1 MWAMRR
7 IIDDPEDFIPM
18 PPEFR
23 HRRTEVIFI
32 ALDQEPEAAA
42 SGVEVC
48 SDPIQAFR
56 GKGRGGSVAALFRD
70 RRMELAGNPAPDS
83 LNH

>member
-1 MWAMRR
+1 MWASRR
-7 IIDDPEDFIPM
+7 LIDDPPDVIPI

-32 ALDQEPEAAA
+32 ALDQEPEAAV
-42 SGVEVC
+42 SGVEAP

-56 GKGRGGSVAALFRD
+56 GKGRGGSVAALLRD
-70 RRMELAGNPAPDS
+70 RGIDQAGNPAADS
-83 LNH
+83 

>member
-1 MWAMRR
+1 MLAIRR
-7 IIDDPEDFIPM
+7 IIDDPPELIPI

-42 SGVEVC
+42 FGIEVPGN
-48 SDPIQAFR
+48 PIKAFR
-56 GKGRGGSVAALFRD
+56 GKGRGGSVAALLRD
-70 RRMELAGNPAPDS
+70 REQDRAREG
-83 LNH
+83 